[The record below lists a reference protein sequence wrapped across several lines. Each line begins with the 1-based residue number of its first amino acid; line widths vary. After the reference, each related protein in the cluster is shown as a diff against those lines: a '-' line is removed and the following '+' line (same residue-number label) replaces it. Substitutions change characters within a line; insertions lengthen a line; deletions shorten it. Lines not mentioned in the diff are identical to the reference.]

1 MRKQGESELPPTRT
15 RRWTFRRKA
24 ALLQALRSGT
34 ITFEQA
40 CDQYALSIEELRA
53 WEAISSGTVFMAYEP
68 LVCSFTGTNIRLSIQ
83 KPIAFATSQQGG
95 CPSAVL

>member
-24 ALLQALRSGT
+24 ALLQALRSGV

-53 WEAISSGTVFMAYEP
+53 WERDFERHGLYG
-68 LVCSFTGTNIRLSIQ
+68 LR
-83 KPIAFATSQQGG
+83 ATRVQ
-95 CPSAVL
+95 LYRD

>member
-24 ALLQALRSGT
+24 ALLQALRSGI

-53 WEAISSGTVFMAYEP
+53 WERDFERHGLYG
-68 LVCSFTGTNIRLSIQ
+68 L
-83 KPIAFATSQQGG
+83 
-95 CPSAVL
+95 

>member
-1 MRKQGESELPPTRT
+1 MDGASFLAQMRKQGESELPPTHT

-40 CDQYALSIEELRA
+40 CDLYALSIEELRA
-53 WEAISSGTVFMAYEP
+53 WERDFERHGLYG
-68 LVCSFTGTNIRLSIQ
+68 LR
-83 KPIAFATSQQGG
+83 ATRVQ
-95 CPSAVL
+95 LYRD

>member
-1 MRKQGESELPPTRT
+1 MRKRSESELPPPDT

-40 CDQYALSIEELRA
+40 CDRYALSIEELRA
-53 WEAISSGTVFMAYEP
+53 WERDFERHGLYGLRATRVQLHRDQEP
-68 LVCSFTGTNIRLSIQ
+68 
-83 KPIAFATSQQGG
+83 
-95 CPSAVL
+95 

>member
-24 ALLQALRSGT
+24 ALLQALRSGI

-53 WEAISSGTVFMAYEP
+53 WERDFERHGLYG
-68 LVCSFTGTNIRLSIQ
+68 LR
-83 KPIAFATSQQGG
+83 ATRVQ
-95 CPSAVL
+95 LYRD

>member
-24 ALLQALRSGT
+24 ALLQALRSGI

-53 WEAISSGTVFMAYEP
+53 WKRDFERHGLYG
-68 LVCSFTGTNIRLSIQ
+68 LR
-83 KPIAFATSQQGG
+83 ATRVQ
-95 CPSAVL
+95 LYRD

>member
-24 ALLQALRSGT
+24 ALLQALRSGI
-34 ITFEQA
+34 ITFEHA

-53 WEAISSGTVFMAYEP
+53 WERDFERHGLYG
-68 LVCSFTGTNIRLSIQ
+68 LR
-83 KPIAFATSQQGG
+83 ATRVQ
-95 CPSAVL
+95 LYRD

>member
-1 MRKQGESELPPTRT
+1 MDGASFLAQMRKQGESELPPTRT

-53 WEAISSGTVFMAYEP
+53 WERDFERHGLYG
-68 LVCSFTGTNIRLSIQ
+68 LR
-83 KPIAFATSQQGG
+83 ATRVQ
-95 CPSAVL
+95 LHRD

>member
-1 MRKQGESELPPTRT
+1 MLMRKQGESELPPTRT

-24 ALLQALRSGT
+24 ALLQALRSGI

-53 WEAISSGTVFMAYEP
+53 WERDFERHGLYG
-68 LVCSFTGTNIRLSIQ
+68 LR
-83 KPIAFATSQQGG
+83 ATRVQ
-95 CPSAVL
+95 LYRD

>member
-1 MRKQGESELPPTRT
+1 LLMRKQGESELPPTRT

-24 ALLQALRSGT
+24 ALLQALRSGI

-53 WEAISSGTVFMAYEP
+53 WERDFERHGLYG
-68 LVCSFTGTNIRLSIQ
+68 LR
-83 KPIAFATSQQGG
+83 ATRVQ
-95 CPSAVL
+95 LYRD

>member
-24 ALLQALRSGT
+24 ALLQALRSGI

-53 WEAISSGTVFMAYEP
+53 WERDFERHGLYA
-68 LVCSFTGTNIRLSIQ
+68 LR
-83 KPIAFATSQQGG
+83 ATRVQ
-95 CPSAVL
+95 LYRD